1 MSYKRSIHFPK
12 LYFRAKYIVL
22 HKQKIKV
29 KNFTVVVTLLN
40 FLILFTFHFSL
51 FSTSFLYLL
60 SCENFFMSLASFCYP
75 FSFLRRTLY
84 NTWKSHYI
92 QLKAFIMILNKKALV
107 NICSISNSK
116 NSQRNL
122 LSFVSEMVVHE
133 CLKSS
138 VWNCFSFALIWNY
151 WEIYKNTWF
160 SQ

>member
-22 HKQKIKV
+22 HKQKIKL

-40 FLILFTFHFSL
+40 FSYTFHFS
-51 FSTSFLYLL
+51 FFPFFNIFLV
-60 SCENFFMSLASFCYP
+60 SLVLWKIFYVAGII
-75 FSFLRRTLY
+75 SFLRRTLY

-122 LSFVSEMVVHE
+122 LSFVSEMVVHD